1 MSELRAKPKV
11 VDFTNQVFAQATASS
26 ELWKAEG
33 QDAWSALAKLRNNK
47 LPVGDEVILA
57 RNIHQEYPRLKEKLR
72 ERGTSVG
79 AFCERSQLSV
89 PGASSKELG
98 RLMLAPDVEPKPG
111 HLRRHARKYRLL
123 LAEMANVL
131 GEDRAQLANRVMRGT
146 SLHPGQTVIRSR
158 LDQLQAILDEI
169 VLRVDREF
177 GLFAMFKKTAELKA
191 EHVKRRG
198 QCRWPQGNADWLQ
211 ENAGLAQDPKRAY
224 WISTPTKRSINYS
237 ASGWESGCWIEDDF
251 FHIPHV
257 YLGYAEGLFFDN
269 NYLHV
274 DVFVDEQSRYAEVT
288 PEKLAE
294 ALESLKKDCLKYQEP
309 IADEWDEGLECP
321 RGQVSR
327 QPSSVS
333 KYSSER
339 WHAWL
344 IIYPSPPDGT
354 RLIPM
359 LLVPAEEGGP
369 FLVPLDGSVLDTLKG
384 NYWVDPDGTVEPFL
398 DRFER
403 MLGYRDGSE
412 DLVLKGLRRT
422 APWLAKNPFMKMHG
436 GEERDLTKMQA
447 YYKKLLS
454 D

>member
-1 MSELRAKPKV
+1 MSEFRSSPEV
-11 VDFTNQVFAQATASS
+11 VDLTNQVLAQAAATS

-33 QDAWSALAKLRNNK
+33 QDAWSVLAKLRNNK

-57 RNIHQEYPRLKEKLR
+57 KNIYQEYPRLKEKLR
-72 ERGTSVG
+72 EKAISVG
-79 AFCERSQLSV
+79 AFCERSQISM

-98 RLMLAPDVEPKPG
+98 RLMLASDVEPKAG

-146 SLHPGQTVIRSR
+146 SLHPGESAIPKRF
-158 LDQLQAILDEI
+158 DQLQAILDEI

-191 EHVKRRG
+191 EHVKKQG
-198 QCRWPQGNADWLQ
+198 QCRWPQGDADWLQ
-211 ENAGLAQDPKRAY
+211 ENAALAQDPKFAY
-224 WISTPTKRSINYS
+224 WISTPTKRNIKYY

-257 YLGYAEGLFFDN
+257 YLGYAEGLFFEM
-269 NYLHV
+269 NYLPG
-274 DVFVDEQSRYAEVT
+274 DLFADEQVKYSEISRES
-288 PEKLAE
+288 LAN
-294 ALESLKKDCLKYQEP
+294 ALESLKKDCLSHLKP
-309 IADEWDEGLECP
+309 VADGWNEYLECP
-321 RGQVSR
+321 RGQISPPPG
-327 QPSSVS
+327 QSPSA
-333 KYSSER
+333 EA
-339 WHAWL
+339 WHGWL
-344 IIYPSPPDGT
+344 IIYPSPDGT
-354 RLIPM
+354 RLVPM

-369 FLVPLDGSVLDTLKG
+369 FLVPLDGFVLDTLKG
-384 NYWVDPDGTVEPFL
+384 NYWVNPDGTVEPFL

-412 DLVLKGLRRT
+412 DFILKGLRRT
-422 APWLAKNPFMKMHG
+422 APWFAKNPFMKMQAE
-436 GEERDLTKMQA
+436 EERDLAKMQA

>member
-1 MSELRAKPKV
+1 MSEFRSSPEV
-11 VDFTNQVFAQATASS
+11 VDYTNKLFDQAKATS
-26 ELWKAEG
+26 ELWNAEG

-47 LPVGDEVILA
+47 LPAGDEVILA
-57 RNIHQEYPRLKEKLR
+57 RNIYEEYPKVKERLR
-72 ERGTSVG
+72 DQGIGIGV
-79 AFCERSQLSV
+79 FCERAQLSA
-89 PGASSKELG
+89 PGSSSKELG
-98 RLMLAPDVEPKPG
+98 RLMLASEMEPKPG
-111 HLRRHARKYRLL
+111 HLRRQARKYRLL

-146 SLHPGQTVIRSR
+146 SLHPDRTMIRRR

-191 EHVKRRG
+191 EHVKKRG
-198 QCRWPQGNADWLQ
+198 QCRWPQGDADWLQ
-211 ENAGLAQDPKRAY
+211 ENAGLAQDPKFAY
-224 WISTPTKRSINYS
+224 WISTPTKQSIKYY

-274 DVFVDEQSRYAEVT
+274 DVFADEQSRYAEVT

-294 ALESLKKDCLKYQEP
+294 ALESLKKDCLEYQKP
-309 IADEWDEGLECP
+309 TVDEWDEELECP

-327 QPSSVS
+327 PPSSVS
-333 KYSSER
+333 IYASER

-344 IIYPSPPDGT
+344 IIYPSPDGS

-359 LLVPAEEGGP
+359 LFVPAEEGGP
-369 FLVPLDGSVLDTLKG
+369 CMFPLDRVVLDTLKG

-403 MLGYRDGSE
+403 MLGYRDDSE
-412 DLVLKGLRRT
+412 DLILKGLRRT
-422 APWLAKNPFMKMHG
+422 APWFAKNPFMKMQAE
-436 GEERDLTKMQA
+436 EERDLAKMQA